1 MLTNDLV
8 VVSNQ
13 GTVTLP
19 GNQATK
25 TFNQVA
31 GSNGNAVLRRIAAT
45 ANTTPEEILISHQVT
60 GSGYATV
67 CRSLIKASIRKT
79 NVDTTTT
86 GGIVPAC
93 SVGLTITRPL
103 NMGANIVDDNIEDLL
118 GQVFDVITRS
128 GQLAKILNQEV

>member
-31 GSNGNAVLRRIAAT
+31 GSNGNAALRRIAAT

-60 GSGYATV
+60 GSGYGMT
-67 CRSLIKASIRKT
+67 CRTLIQAKIRKS

-86 GGIVPAC
+86 GGIVPQAK
-93 SVGLTITRPL
+93 VDLVITRPL

-118 GQVFDVITRS
+118 GQVFDVVTRS